1 MKELSSKIT
10 TFDYIWQSLKTDLH
24 SFNEQRGHTVNPKLK
39 ITKLFQKKIASTR
52 GLYNTL
58 IFLLEQ
64 YAKGSAD
71 KEDEETLR
79 DSDDDDGQRKKQEA

>member
-1 MKELSSKIT
+1 MDTEMRT
-10 TFDYIWQSLKTDLH
+10 RQ
-24 SFNEQRGHTVNPKLK
+24 N
-39 ITKLFQKKIASTR
+39 FQKKIASTR

-71 KEDEETLR
+71 KEDEETLC
-79 DSDDDDGQRKKQEA
+79 DWDDDDDQKKE